1 MQKNNFL
8 IRLSH
13 SAGFAGL
20 IGLSSL
26 VKFSWMVGSHISFFS
41 GINIMAPLSGAFG
54 GVFGSIASFALRTL
68 IHFFLFG
75 VLSVKCL
82 TLGIP
87 NFFASLYWGTTHWL
101 IRVGLPLTC
110 MMLFWAH
117 PVGLAAGAYAL
128 YWLVPVAVHCLAR
141 KHVFFEALGS
151 TFVAHAV
158 GSVIW
163 LYVMPMTSGVWLAL
177 IPVVAIERLLF
188 ATGMVIAHYGITFAA
203 RSVNRGY
210 AYCAIHAGQV
220 SLEYDATR

>member
-8 IRLSH
+8 VRLSH
-13 SAGFAGL
+13 NAGFAGL
-20 IGLSSL
+20 ISLSSL

-54 GVFGSIASFALRTL
+54 GVFGSIASFALRTI

-128 YWLVPVAVHCLAR
+128 YWLIPVAVHCLAR
-141 KHVFFEALGS
+141 KHVFLKHWAAPLLRMQL
-151 TFVAHAV
+151 VP
-158 GSVIW
+158 
-163 LYVMPMTSGVWLAL
+163 LSGCMRCLW
-177 IPVVAIERLLF
+177 RL
-188 ATGMVIAHYGITFAA
+188 VYGL
-203 RSVNRGY
+203 
-210 AYCAIHAGQV
+210 H
-220 SLEYDATR
+220 